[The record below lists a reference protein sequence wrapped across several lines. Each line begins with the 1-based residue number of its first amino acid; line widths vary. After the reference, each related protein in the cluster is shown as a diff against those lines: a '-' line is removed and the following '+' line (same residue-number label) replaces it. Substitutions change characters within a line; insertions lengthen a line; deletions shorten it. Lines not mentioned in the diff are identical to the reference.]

1 MKKFSKGMSLK
12 LSLSI
17 IVVVAFN
24 QIVNAVQSPE
34 CLKNTFPMTSGGS
47 RDEVA
52 NCMVYDQAN

>member
-1 MKKFSKGMSLK
+1 MSLK

-17 IVVVAFN
+17 IVVVALN

>member
-1 MKKFSKGMSLK
+1 MSLK
-12 LSLSI
+12 ISLSI
-17 IVVVAFN
+17 IVVFAFN
-24 QIVNAVQSPE
+24 QIANAVQSPE